1 MGATAAALMGA
12 YAVSSTFPTHAGSVG
27 HEVAAKYSVYDLPIG
42 KKFPRVMPCFI
53 EVAKGSRNKYEW
65 DEHVGFLRLD
75 RVLHSSCSIF
85 SLSLSLSRIVTPYTH
100 TYRRCFLSS

>member
-1 MGATAAALMGA
+1 VGATAAALMGA

-85 SLSLSLSRIVTPYTH
+85 SLSLSLSLV
-100 TYRRCFLSS
+100 